1 MVEDMNK
8 IVSVMFC
15 FLIVSSTFLFPISS
29 AKSQQLNT
37 IYVDDDNTDGPWD
50 GSMEHPF
57 QYIQDGINAASQ
69 NDIVFVSNGLYSQGV
84 KINKTI
90 TLRGED
96 REHTVIGREKL
107 SDINLETKVSVTADH
122 VILTNFTI
130 QYCQGINSYSEY
142 NTITNNL
149 IKCNKIG
156 VFLVSSSNNSI
167 ENNTIK
173 NNNIGIGSYVAYM
186 SQQGS
191 ENNLIENN
199 MISFN
204 RLGIWVWYGSHL
216 IRNNTIT
223 FNVKGV
229 KLDGENEICYNSF
242 KHNGRNAVT
251 HSIQNEWYN
260 NYWNRPRILPYPIL
274 GKVGI
279 ISTFFYWFYLFPWI
293 QFDWHPAQEPYDIDG
308 GGMNR

>member
-1 MVEDMNK
+1 MK
-8 IVSVMFC
+8 QF
-15 FLIVSSTFLFPISS
+15 ISS
-29 AKSQQLNT
+29 LLALIIILPLFSFPSHSINT
-37 IYVDDDNTDGPWD
+37 NQPTLIYVDDTNTNGPWD
-50 GSMEHPF
+50 GSLRHPF
-57 QYIQDGINAASQ
+57 QIIQDGINAASQ
-69 NDIVFVSNGLYSQGV
+69 NDIVFVSNGLYTQGV
-84 KINKTI
+84 KINKSI
-90 TLRGED
+90 TLCGED
-96 REHTVIGREKL
+96 KENTVIGGEKI
-107 SDINLETKVSVTADH
+107 SDINLETKVSITADH
-122 VILTNFTI
+122 VTLTNFSI

-156 VFLVSSSNNSI
+156 VFLVSSSNNRI

-173 NNNIGIGSYVAYM
+173 SNNIGIGSYVAYM

-204 RLGIWVWYGSHL
+204 RLGIWVWYGSNL
-216 IRNNTIT
+216 IRNNTIK

-229 KLDGENEICYNSF
+229 TLDGENEICYNSF

-260 NYWNRPRILPYPIL
+260 NYWNRPRIIPYPIL

-279 ISTFFYWFYLFPWI
+279 ISTFFTWFYLFPWI
-293 QFDWHPAQEPYDIDG
+293 QFDWNPASEPYDISE
-308 GGMNR
+308 GGMNS